1 MLRRYIVFFLL
12 LIATGLFPS
21 LLFSQAKVEVV
32 GGTNFDFGEVTTG
45 NIVKR
50 TVTLKN
56 IGTDTLN
63 VDEVSTS
70 CGCTAT
76 LLSKNRIPPKE
87 NGTLEISFDSKK
99 FSGKVEKAV
108 TFETNDPEQNKVRI
122 IFTAMVS
129 KILEMT
135 PDHIVYNVVMLDT
148 SNIKEI
154 TVSNVSD
161 KPIRITGITSDSK
174 DISFDIANKEIA
186 PGTQGIIKCNLQPKD
201 TGIKK
206 GEIRI
211 TTDNVKVP
219 ELVVKYFGLAK
230 EKNAPKLIKP

>member
-1 MLRRYIVFFLL
+1 MMKKIVFFVLILVATELL
-12 LIATGLFPS
+12 PS
-21 LLFSQAKVEVV
+21 LLFSQAKIEVV
-32 GGTNFDFGEVTTG
+32 GGTNFDFGEVSTG

-76 LLSKNRIPPKE
+76 LLSKNRIPPKG

-108 TFETNDPEQNKVRI
+108 TFETNDPEHNKVRI
-122 IFTAMVS
+122 IFTANVS
-129 KILEMT
+129 KVLEMT
-135 PDHIVYNVVMLDT
+135 PDHLVFNVVKLDT
-148 SNIKEI
+148 SNIEEI
-154 TVSNVSD
+154 TLSNVGD
-161 KPIRITGITSDSK
+161 KPIRITNITSNSTE
-174 DISFDIANKEIA
+174 ITFELAQKEIG
-186 PGTQGIIKCNLQPKD
+186 PGAQGIIKCNLQPTV

-206 GEIRI
+206 GEIHI
-211 TTDNVKVP
+211 STDNAKVP
-219 ELVVKYFGLAK
+219 ELVVKYFALAK

>member
-1 MLRRYIVFFLL
+1 MKKRFVFFLL
-12 LIATGLFPS
+12 FLIATGLLPS
-21 LLFSQAKVEVV
+21 LLFSQAKIEVV

-45 NIVKR
+45 SIVKR

-76 LLSKNRIPPKE
+76 LLSKNRIPPKG

-108 TFETNDPEQNKVRI
+108 SFETNDPDHNKMRI
-122 IFTAMVS
+122 LFTALVS
-129 KILEMT
+129 KVLEVST
-135 PDHIVYNVVMLDT
+135 DHLVYNVVQLDT

-154 TVSNVSD
+154 TLSNVGD
-161 KPIRITGITSDSK
+161 KPVRITNISSTSN
-174 DISFDIANKEIA
+174 DISFEIANKEIP
-186 PGTQGIIKCNLQPKD
+186 PGTQGIIKCNLQPKE

-206 GEIRI
+206 GEIHI
-211 TTDNVKVP
+211 KTDNAKVP
-219 ELVVKYFGLAK
+219 ELTVKYFALAK
-230 EKNAPKLIKP
+230 EKHAPKLIKP